1 MSKLIYEPAGRA
13 HEFSPYACNL
23 YKGCTNR
30 CDYCYNR
37 LGVRSTLL
45 GADTV
50 SPKKDA
56 SLKVFK
62 AELLQYKTGIIASG
76 KGLFFSF
83 VSDPCLPDTVQLTW
97 ECIRFAVE
105 NDVPCVVL
113 TKRADFLNVPVV
125 KEVLE
130 KYPSMVS
137 LGWTLTG
144 VDSAEPYAS
153 PTDQRIACM
162 KEVHY
167 RGIRTWASLEP
178 MLSLP
183 ATRRIIRQIKPFC
196 DHFKC
201 GPLNGHKRSYS
212 DAELVDFYNEI
223 NALGLKDFYWKDNLL
238 EIVKKATK

>member
-1 MSKLIYEPAGRA
+1 M
-13 HEFSPYACNL
+13 
-23 YKGCTNR
+23 YK
-30 CDYCYNR
+30 
-37 LGVRSTLL
+37 
-45 GADTV
+45 AD
-50 SPKKDA
+50 
-56 SLKVFK
+56 
-62 AELLQYKTGIIASG
+62 IIASG

-83 VSDPCLPDTVQLTW
+83 VSDPCLPETVQLTW
-97 ECIRFAVE
+97 ECRECIHFACE

-130 KYPSMVS
+130 KYPSKVS

-153 PTDQRIACM
+153 PTSERIACM
-162 KEVHY
+162 KEVHD

-183 ATRRIIRQIKPFC
+183 ATRRIIHQIMLFC

-212 DAELVDFYNEI
+212 DAELVDFYNDI
-223 NALGLKDFYWKDNLL
+223 NALDLEVFFWKDNMM
-238 EIVKKATK
+238 EIVKKANK